1 MQAPEEPRT
10 VPQLNPATSPGQI
23 CVVSLVLIDLC
34 AQEYGTGYWTVVSD
48 LGLLMESLANYL
60 RYG

>member
-10 VPQLNPATSPGQI
+10 IPQLNPAPTPGQFY
-23 CVVSLVLIDLC
+23 VVSVVVIDVLS
-34 AQEYGTGYWTVVSD
+34 QEYGTGYWTIVSD